1 MNAIDMAQT
10 EWDLRTLTV
19 GPRLTADKDLSVA
32 LRDSVELRNE
42 MWLGSCLLVG
52 LGIWKDVWA
61 RC

>member
-1 MNAIDMAQT
+1 MNVVEMTQT
-10 EWDLRTLTV
+10 EWDMSTE
-19 GPRLTADKDLSVA
+19 TAGTTDGDLAVA

>member
-1 MNAIDMAQT
+1 MNVVEMTQT
-10 EWDLRTLTV
+10 EWDMSTETARTTD
-19 GPRLTADKDLSVA
+19 GDLAVA